1 MKRLLTLP
9 NIISIIRLVSALP
22 IYFFITEGLWK
33 IAAAIFFISCLTDIA
48 DGAIA
53 RKVNQAT
60 PFGARLDHASD
71 AILASATILAL
82 GANGVMPSI
91 LGVLVPIAFLQY
103 FFDSGDPRGSN
114 MVPSRL
120 GKLNGIGY
128 LLICG
133 VSLFWL
139 AADQPALEKKTFL
152 LLGYFLCV
160 TTALS
165 MLERL
170 YLLFI
175 RE

>member
-1 MKRLLTLP
+1 MKGALTPP
-9 NIISIIRLVSALP
+9 NIISFFRLVSSLP
-22 IYFFITEGLWK
+22 IYLFITEEIWK
-33 IAAAIFFISCLTDIA
+33 IAAAIFFFSCLSDIL
-48 DGAIA
+48 DGMIA
-53 RKVNQAT
+53 RKFNHET
-60 PFGARLDHASD
+60 PFGARLDHVSD
-71 AILASATILAL
+71 AVLATATIAAL
-82 GANGVMPSI
+82 GSKGVMPCL

-114 MVPSRL
+114 MVPNRL
-120 GKLNGIGY
+120 GKMNGIGY

-133 VSLFWL
+133 ASLIWL
-139 AADQPALEKKTFL
+139 TADKPILGKETFL

>member
-1 MKRLLTLP
+1 MKRLLTPP

-22 IYFFITEGLWK
+22 IYFFITEGLWE
-33 IAAAIFFISCLTDIA
+33 ISAAIFFIACLTDIA

-53 RKVNQAT
+53 RKINQAT

-71 AILASATILAL
+71 AVLATATILAL
-82 GANGVMPSI
+82 GTNGVMPSI
-91 LGVLVPIAFLQY
+91 LGILVPVAFLQY
-103 FFDSGDPRGSN
+103 FLDSGDPRGSN

-133 VSLFWL
+133 ISLFWL
-139 AADQPALEKKTFL
+139 AADQPVLDKKTL
-152 LLGYFLCV
+152 LLGGYFLCL

>member
-1 MKRLLTLP
+1 MKRLLTPP
-9 NIISIIRLVSALP
+9 NIISITRLVSALP

-53 RKVNQAT
+53 RKINQET

-71 AILASATILAL
+71 AVLATATILAL
-82 GANGVMPSI
+82 GAIGVMPSI
-91 LGVLVPIAFLQY
+91 LGILVPVAFLQY
-103 FFDSGDPRGSN
+103 FLDSGDPRGSN

-128 LLICG
+128 LLIG
-133 VSLFWL
+133 GISLLWL
-139 AADQPALEKKTFL
+139 AADQPVLGKQTFL
-152 LLGYFLCV
+152 LLGYLLCV
-160 TTALS
+160 STALS
-165 MLERL
+165 MLGRL
-170 YLLFI
+170 YVPFI